1 MQILA
6 NILLY
11 GFLAWMLYECTIV
24 EFDPWKLFVVGF
36 VVTLSIVITL
46 MPGLHASTTS
56 PGHYPYDD
64 D

>member
-6 NILLY
+6 NIVLY
-11 GFLAWMLYECTIV
+11 GFLAWQLYQYTIA
-24 EFDPWKLFVVGF
+24 EWDPWMAFVVGF
-36 VVTLSIVITL
+36 VVCVAVILTL

-64 D
+64 

>member
-1 MQILA
+1 MQIIA

-11 GFLAWMLYECTIV
+11 GFLAWLLYECTIV

-36 VVTLSIVITL
+36 VVVLSIVITL
-46 MPGLHASTTS
+46 MPNLHASGTS
-56 PGHYPYDD
+56 PGVYPYDD